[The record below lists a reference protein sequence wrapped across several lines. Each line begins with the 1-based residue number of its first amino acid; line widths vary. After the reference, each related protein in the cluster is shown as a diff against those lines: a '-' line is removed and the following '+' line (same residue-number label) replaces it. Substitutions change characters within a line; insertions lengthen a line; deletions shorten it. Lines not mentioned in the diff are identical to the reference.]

1 MVRMKKDRMKME
13 QRSTGGIGSYVGNC
27 GRLLHLEDVS

>member
-1 MVRMKKDRMKME
+1 MME
-13 QRSTGGIGSYVGNC
+13 QRSTGGLGSYVGNC